1 MIIEALHCQPT
12 DPVGGKALA
21 LAQLTQAGFKVPTWF
36 AVTTGSYSLPELTG
50 PHAVRSSAMAEDGSE
65 HSFAGQFESFLNV
78 APQDIPAKIEE
89 VRNSQKADRVSAYTQ
104 SRQTESDAPVAVIVQ
119 EMVDA
124 RFAGVAFGAD
134 PVSGD
139 RDVCLVSAVEGLGE
153 SLVSGEV
160 DSHDW
165 RISRDNTI
173 AGESTLL
180 TPRQIKEIATLC
192 RQCNAHFNRPQDIE
206 WAIDQQG
213 TLWLLQS
220 RAITTLSNLPDPS
233 DELVVWD
240 NSNIAESYG
249 GVTTPLTFSFAS
261 RIYEHV
267 YREFCKLLGVPTWKI
282 EANDTVFPKML
293 GLVRGRTYYNLVSWY
308 RVLALLPGFSTNR
321 GFMEQM
327 MGVKKPLPDEIVEKI
342 VAENTTT
349 KWRDRLALS
358 KTTVGLLR
366 SFIGL
371 PKQIRAFNKRLD
383 SALALSTPLPEM
395 RSEELVA
402 HYQDLESQLLR
413 RWDAPLV
420 NDFFAMIF
428 YGLLGKISDNPN
440 ELLQDTGDII
450 SARPPR
456 LIKEMAGIVRHHP
469 DLAKLLTDHDASL
482 AVKRNAIKDL
492 TKLNNKFNDYLAEF
506 GDRCLEELKLESPT
520 VVDDPGPLLTSI
532 GGFAQRP
539 AFTPEPIEE
548 PPPLKGFLK
557 NWILRKTR
565 DLVRNREN
573 LRFER
578 TRVFGRVRQIMRELG
593 GRLTAD
599 GRLEQADDI
608 FYLKLD
614 EVLDHSTTNALKGI
628 VTARK
633 EEFEEYHHS
642 PAPPDRFSARGP
654 IHRSHD
660 FTDDIEPT
668 DHEGDLQG
676 IGACSG
682 IVRGPVRVVTNP
694 REATLLP
701 GEILVAT
708 QTDPGWVVLFPA
720 AAGLLVERGS
730 LLSHSAIVAR
740 ELQLPCIVSLS
751 HITTT
756 LKTGDLVEM
765 NGKTGQVTLLDHE
778 E

>member
-1 MIIEALHCQPT
+1 MIIDALHCQT
-12 DPVGGKALA
+12 SDPVGGKALA
-21 LAQLTQAGFKVPTWF
+21 LARLSQSGFRVPAWF
-36 AVTTGSYSLPELTG
+36 AITAGDYDLPELSG
-50 PHAVRSSAMAEDGSE
+50 LHAVRSSAMSEDGSE

-78 APQDIPAKIEE
+78 SPPDVPSRIED
-89 VRNSQKADRVSAYTQ
+89 VRNSKSADRVTAYSETRDVEPD
-104 SRQTESDAPVAVIVQ
+104 SGVAVIVQ

-124 RFAGVAFGAD
+124 KFAGVAFGAD
-134 PVSGD
+134 PVTGN

-165 RISRDNTI
+165 QVHRNGHTE
-173 AGESTLL
+173 GESSLL
-180 TPRQIKEIATLC
+180 TQRQINEIANLC
-192 RQCNAHFNRPQDIE
+192 RRCNSHFSRPQDIE

-220 RAITTLSNLPDPS
+220 RAITTLANLPDPS
-233 DELVVWD
+233 DELIVWD

-267 YREFCKLLGVPTWKI
+267 YREFCKLLGVPQWKV
-282 EANDTVFPKML
+282 EANDNVFSKML
-293 GLVRGRTYYNLVSWY
+293 GLIQGRTYYNLVSWY
-308 RVLALLPGFSTNR
+308 RVLALLPGFSLNR
-321 GFMEQM
+321 EFMEKM

-342 VAENTTT
+342 VADNTTT
-349 KWRDRLALS
+349 KWRDRLALG
-358 KTTVGLLR
+358 KTTIGLVR
-366 SFIGL
+366 SFLGL
-371 PKQIRAFNKRLD
+371 NKQIDQFNLRLD
-383 SALALSTPLPEM
+383 SALALSHPLSEM
-395 RSEELVA
+395 RSEELIA
-402 HYQDLESQLLR
+402 HYQELESQLLR

-428 YGLLGKISDNPN
+428 YGILGKISDNPN

-456 LIKEMAGIVRHHP
+456 LIKEMAEIVRPHHH
-469 DLAKLLTDHDASL
+469 LAKLLADPHT
-482 AVKRNAIKDL
+482 AIALKKDELSKLPEL
-492 TKLNNKFNDYLAEF
+492 TNKFADYLTEF

-532 GGFAQRP
+532 GGFALRP
-539 AFTPEPIEE
+539 ISKPEPTEE
-548 PPPLKGFLK
+548 PPALSGFLK
-557 NWILRKTR
+557 KWVLRNTR
-565 DLVRNREN
+565 ELIRNREN

-593 GRLTAD
+593 GRLAAD
-599 GRLEQADDI
+599 GRLEDPDNV
-608 FYLKLD
+608 FYLKLE

-628 VTARK
+628 VAARRK
-633 EEFEEYHHS
+633 EFIDYHNS

-654 IHRSHD
+654 IHRSHE
-660 FTDDIEPT
+660 FTDDIDPSDQEA
-668 DHEGDLQG
+668 DLQG
-676 IGACSG
+676 IGACAG

-694 REATLLP
+694 REATLQP

-756 LKTGDLVEM
+756 LKTGDLIEM
-765 NGKTGQVTLLDHE
+765 NGKTGQVTLLENE